1 MFQKFIKSVVGKIV
15 IGYIM
20 IITVALITTFVSL
33 YIINKNNKSDKNT
46 TEVLFPSI
54 IKLKAADKLCSDSY
68 MLITRWVNQP
78 DDADKRTLE
87 NIINKDF
94 IAFKQDYLKQVN
106 NFEDEASIKL
116 SNEMLL
122 SFESLI
128 ASDKKVLN
136 VLHSQEV
143 FAEDSIVDI
152 GLTIYEK
159 EVKPKKEILI
169 KQIQNLSEM
178 QSKSVDNALNEK
190 MKDSQLMIG
199 IYIFSILL
207 FLVIGIVATYF
218 SKKTI
223 VKPIIQLSEL
233 ISNVSKGRLIDMN
246 VKKSDD
252 EIGGM
257 VESIEVMIDG
267 MKEKA
272 IFAEKIGQGKYDTAF
287 TLLSNEDNMGISLV
301 KMRDNLQKSAEDDY
315 KRNWAT
321 EGLAK
326 FAEILRNNNNGS
338 STSLLYDETIS
349 NLVKYMGANQGGLF
363 IVNDDN
369 ENDIYLEL
377 VSCYAYERKKFMEK
391 RIEIGEGILGQAY
404 LEEEY
409 VYITEV
415 PQDYVHITSGLGEVT
430 PSCILCVPLKVNDKI
445 YGLVEFASFKNFET
459 YQIDFVNKLGEN
471 IASTISN
478 SKIND
483 KTFKLLEISKIQTEE
498 MKSQEEEM
506 RQNMEELQATQEEM
520 ERKERE
526 YKNLIDNLQ
535 AELLKYKKA

>member
-1 MFQKFIKSVVGKIV
+1 MFRKFFKSVVGKI
-15 IGYIM
+15 ILGYVM
-20 IITVALITTFVSL
+20 IITVALTTTFVSL
-33 YIINKNNKSDKNT
+33 YIINKNNKSDKVT

-54 IKLKAADKLCSDSY
+54 VKLKNAEKLCSDSY

-78 DDADKRTLE
+78 DDGDKKTLE
-87 NIINKDF
+87 NLMNKEF
-94 IAFKQDYLKQVN
+94 ITFKEDYLTIIKK
-106 NFEDEASIKL
+106 FEDDSSVIL
-116 SNEMLL
+116 SKEMLN

-128 ASDKKVLN
+128 QADKKVLS
-136 VLHSQEV
+136 VLNSQEV
-143 FAEDSIVDI
+143 FAEDSIVEI
-152 GLTIYEK
+152 GLNIYDK
-159 EVKPKKEILI
+159 EVKPKKELLL
-169 KQIQNLSEM
+169 KQIVYLSQLQN
-178 QSKSVDNALNEK
+178 KNVDNALHDK
-190 MKDSQLMIG
+190 MKDSQFMIG
-199 IYIFSILL
+199 LYIMSIVL
-207 FLVIGIVATYF
+207 FIAIGIIATYF
-218 SKKTI
+218 SKQII
-223 VKPIIQLSEL
+223 VKPILQLSDL
-233 ISNVSKGRLIDMN
+233 ITDVSKGRLIDMTI
-246 VKKSDD
+246 KKSDD

-257 VESIEVMIDG
+257 VSSIEGMIHG

-272 IFAEKIGQGKYDTAF
+272 TFAEKIGEGKYDTEF
-287 TLLSNEDNMGISLV
+287 TLLSAEDNMGISLV
-301 KMRDNLQKSAEDDY
+301 KMRDNLQKSAEDDF

-326 FAEILRNNNNGS
+326 FAGILRNNNNGS

-349 NLVKYMGANQGGLF
+349 NLVRYMGANQGGLF

-369 ENDIYLEL
+369 ENDVYLEL

-391 RIEIGEGILGQAY
+391 RIEIGEGILGQVY

-409 VYITEV
+409 VYLTDV

-430 PSCILCVPLKVNDKI
+430 PSCVLCVPLKINDKI
-445 YGLVEFASFKNFET
+445 YGIVEFASFKNFEN
-459 YQIDFVNKLGEN
+459 YQIEFVNKLGEN

-520 ERKERE
+520 ERKEKE
-526 YKNLIDNLQ
+526 YKTLIDNLQ
-535 AELLKYKKA
+535 TELIKYKK